1 MSDGTLKMHFRF
13 WVDFNRDKT
22 LCVNCLPLVR
32 NLEKKPLTLI
42 PTSPADS
49 SEQSKRRRRRSSSEP
64 IVRDARKS
72 RERWSGRRHKVQ
84 SWVTMLTAGMVV
96 LVGLNSLVE
105 ILTDSRFI
113 PNIYPVLIGIAVAGL
128 LVWFFFRS
136 VEFIIERR
144 YNAVSQRS
152 KASRRNRKERNRQR
166 SKNQEGSTQPL
177 S

>member
-1 MSDGTLKMHFRF
+1 M
-13 WVDFNRDKT
+13 
-22 LCVNCLPLVR
+22 
-32 NLEKKPLTLI
+32 
-42 PTSPADS
+42 
-49 SEQSKRRRRRSSSEP
+49 
-64 IVRDARKS
+64 RDARKS

-84 SWVTMLTAGMVV
+84 SWVTMLTAAMVV

-113 PNIYPVLIGIAVAGL
+113 PNIYPVLIGIAIAGL

-152 KASRRNRKERNRQR
+152 KASRRKSKERKYR
-166 SKNQEGSTQPL
+166 KNKHKEESTQTL
-177 S
+177 T